1 MCSPS
6 TLVTATIVA
15 TSLGLLFGA
24 GSIAAQPLPEP
35 VAVPALPPIADPN
48 AVSTRLVTV
57 PTGCATPPGEQ
68 VVFTGTMVLGDT
80 STARFAIQSLRSGS
94 AAGFEVGGLIDVRY
108 GDEVRFLD
116 VDTTYIVGAG
126 IDPVT
131 GVLASKVRAPA
142 PLFGGNEIAGVG
154 NSDVECPQLSDPVR
168 TLSAD
173 GTSVESGVLTPMK
186 NAKGDIVRALLQP
199 VGVAFL
205 VLLGLVA
212 VKHLL
217 FAMGRSLRDMGG
229 GDAAQRGR
237 RHARRDADWAER

>member
-1 MCSPS
+1 MLVAATFA
-6 TLVTATIVA
+6 TLPLAL
-15 TSLGLLFGA
+15 LGLLLGV
-24 GSIAAQPLPEP
+24 GHAAALPLPAP
-35 VAVPALPPIADPN
+35 VPVPALPPIADPN

-57 PTGCATPPGEQ
+57 PTGCASPPTEQ
-68 VVFTGTMVLGDT
+68 AVFIGTMVLGDT
-80 STARFAIQSLRSGS
+80 STARFAIQSVRSGS
-94 AAGFEVGGLIDVRY
+94 VAGFEVGGLIDVQY

-131 GVLASKVRAPA
+131 QVLASKVRAPA

-154 NSDVECPQLSDPVR
+154 NSDVQCPRLGDPVR
-168 TLSAD
+168 TLTVD

-186 NAKGDIVRALLQP
+186 NAKGDILRALLQP

-205 VLLGLVA
+205 VLVCLVA
-212 VKHLL
+212 VKHLI

-229 GDAAQRGR
+229 DDRTTRRR
-237 RHARRDADWAER
+237 RHSRRDADWAEP